1 MSSSPFRGK
10 KTRGKK
16 KEKRKERKK
25 KGQGRRKKRRRR
37 RRTKREEE
45 ETKKG
50 EGTKGGAHGAGAL
63 TLQAGAHALA
73 PFVALASGIFVCSS

>member
-1 MSSSPFRGK
+1 MSSSPIQGQKGR
-10 KTRGKK
+10 RNK
-16 KEKRKERKK
+16 KEKRKEKK
-25 KGQGRRKKRRRR
+25 KRQGKRKKRRRR

-73 PFVALASGIFVCSS
+73 PFVALASRIFLCSC